1 MISRPPAALAPLSF
15 WEPAQ
20 NCSRWICSWLPNG
33 PCLSL
38 LPLLLCL
45 LIKHL
50 SSLCQEPFLLQ
61 LSAIWNSYLI
71 NCSFFLLTHLKY
83 FFFFFFACISACC
96 LIEWA
101 KHSHLFKPV
110 SFIFD
115 PTCISL
121 LHYRMIKHSEV
132 RLKWQMMGK
141 PVK

>member
-1 MISRPPAALAPLSF
+1 MPQAALSPRKGGNGSVISHPPTALAPLSF

-83 FFFFFFACISACC
+83 FFFFFACISACY
-96 LIEWA
+96 LIEQD
-101 KHSHLFKPV
+101 KHSHLLCQFV
-110 SFIFD
+110 L
-115 PTCISL
+115 SL
-121 LHYRMIKHSEV
+121 ILLASLRGITE
-132 RLKWQMMGK
+132 
-141 PVK
+141 